1 MRNSVRKH
9 LLQITVLAL
18 CLTCAAATANAQYGA
33 DASSMYGTMTQTNM
47 SNITQ
52 MTWGGNLMG
61 KRSSAKRAA
70 KTTPPFNN
78 SKTTATTTTTKT
90 PANTATT
97 STTFRNVTTSIMP
110 EKMAEKMSANDNTNK
125 LKYQRTF
132 QQFLDGYHKR
142 LKEKNGAANDLPRA
156 IAFFI
161 YSSYTVATGKQITN
175 EQASAG
181 REQLR
186 NAIVED
192 EEFQRLSDRE
202 KQERYESAIILGE
215 FVMFYN
221 FISEQDKDK
230 NLKDKIQ
237 KMARQ
242 NLENFFGTSFKNVK
256 ITNDGIEL

>member
-1 MRNSVRKH
+1 MRNSVNKH
-9 LLQITVLAL
+9 LLQITAL
-18 CLTCAAATANAQYGA
+18 TFCLTCAAAIANAQYGA
-33 DASSMYGTMTQTNM
+33 DASSMYGAMTQTNM

-78 SKTTATTTTTKT
+78 SKTTATTKT
-90 PANTATT
+90 PANMATT
-97 STTFRNVTTSIMP
+97 TTTFRTVSTSIMP
-110 EKMAEKMSANDNTNK
+110 EKMAEKMSANDKTNK

-161 YSSYTVATGKQITN
+161 YSSYTVASGKQITN
-175 EQASAG
+175 EQATAG

-186 NAIVED
+186 KAILED
-192 EEFQRLSDRE
+192 DEFQRLSDRE

-230 NLKDKIQ
+230 SLKDKIQ
-237 KMARQ
+237 KMAQQ
-242 NLENFFGTSFKNVK
+242 NLENFFGTSYKNVK

>member
-1 MRNSVRKH
+1 MRISIRYF
-9 LLQITVLAL
+9 LQTIVIAF
-18 CLTCAAATANAQYGA
+18 CLTGAAATTNAQYGA
-33 DASSMYGTMTQTNM
+33 DASSLYGTMTQTNM

-61 KRSSAKRAA
+61 KRSSAKKAG
-70 KTTPPFNN
+70 KTSPPLVNN
-78 SKTTATTTTTKT
+78 SKTTTKT
-90 PANTATT
+90 ATNTATA
-97 STTFRNVTTSIMP
+97 SATFRTVASSIMP
-110 EKMAEKMSANDNTNK
+110 EKMAEKMSANNSSNRQ
-125 LKYQRTF
+125 KYQRAF

-142 LKEKNGAANDLPRA
+142 LREKNGAANDLPRA

-175 EQASAG
+175 EQANAG

-186 NAIVED
+186 AAILED

-221 FISEQDKDK
+221 FISNQDKDK
-230 NLKDKIQ
+230 NLKEKIQ
-237 KMARQ
+237 KMAQ
-242 NLENFFGTSFKNVK
+242 ENLENFFGTSYRNVK
-256 ITNDGIEL
+256 ITDSGIEL